1 MTKSIWLNLPVK
13 SAEKSKAFFTSIGFR
28 LNLEYGSRPDSA
40 SFLIGEINFV
50 MMLFEKPIFEGFVAT
65 TISNPEQGSEMLL
78 SIDAES
84 KEAVDE
90 LLKKV
95 ENAGGTIYAHPN
107 DDGGFIYGFGFLDLD
122 GHRWN
127 AIYMDASRMSLG

>member
-13 SAEKSKAFFTSIGFR
+13 SAEKSKEFFTAIGFK

-40 SFLIGEINFV
+40 SFCIGESNFV
-50 MMLFEKPIFEGFVAT
+50 MMLFEQPIFEGFVGT
-65 TISNPEQGSEMLL
+65 SISNTDNGSEVLL

-84 KEAVDE
+84 KDAIDE
-90 LLKKV
+90 LLQKV
-95 ENAGGTIYAHPN
+95 EDAGGTIYAYPN
-107 DDGGFIYGFGFLDLD
+107 DDGGFIYGFGFIDLD

-127 AIYMDASRMSLG
+127 AIYMDANKIALG